1 MDIQKFFEEIYISQ
15 EQQCLTPFVLDKWNE
30 GLSFLDNNHERM
42 EQVQATARQCIAS
55 NNKEIYDMYVTNLL
69 IEKGVL
75 K

>member
-1 MDIQKFFEEIYISQ
+1 MERFFSEFYSSQIEGRMNDYVLNHWSEALDFFDDQHEKMDSLIE
-15 EQQCLTPFVLDKWNE
+15 V
-30 GLSFLDNNHERM
+30 
-42 EQVQATARQCIAS
+42 ATQCIAS